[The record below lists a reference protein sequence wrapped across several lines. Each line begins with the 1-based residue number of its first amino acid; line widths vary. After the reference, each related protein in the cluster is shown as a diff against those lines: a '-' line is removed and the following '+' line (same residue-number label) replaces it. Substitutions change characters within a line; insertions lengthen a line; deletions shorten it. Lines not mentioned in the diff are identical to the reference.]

1 MLPATVKSAS
11 IDYDDVD
18 SLTKSFKGLDAVVAV
33 TPGHL
38 AELHFKPIEAEMR
51 AGVYRFIPSE
61 YGVDIRN
68 PRVREM
74 PFMKTKQRIE
84 KLLIDSAKEG
94 KLTYT
99 AIYGGGFVEW
109 VLTYEKLMPIKQ
121 RRFNIQNEG
130 NVPFSITKM
139 NDYAKAVVGALS
151 NPKQT
156 ENVVMLIESFR
167 TTQLR
172 ILELAKEDVAGEWQV
187 DYVDMNKN
195 AEIAEQKMYAGQFDI
210 PVVDPMVFKIMF
222 TPGYGGQIDGTHN
235 DLAGVVP
242 MTDGELRNIIKSL
255 S

>member
-1 MLPATVKSAS
+1 
-11 IDYDDVD
+11 
-18 SLTKSFKGLDAVVAV
+18 
-33 TPGHL
+33 
-38 AELHFKPIEAEMR
+38 MR

-94 KLTYT
+94 NLTYT

-109 VLTYEKLMPIKQ
+109 VLTYEELMPIKQ

-172 ILELAKEDVAGEWQV
+172 ILELAKEEVSGEWQV
-187 DYVDMNKN
+187 GYVDMNKN

-235 DLAGVVP
+235 DLADVVP
-242 MTDGELRNIIKSL
+242 ITDGELRNIIKSL